1 MTENERRQTKKLQ
14 RKRYRHGGWTDEEEK
29 LKNER
34 EKMKEKETEK
44 WF

>member
-1 MTENERRQTKKLQ
+1 MKEGD
-14 RKRYRHGGWTDEEEK
+14 RKNYREGRHGGWTDEEEK

-34 EKMKEKETEK
+34 EKAEEKESGK